1 MMTEELLKIK
11 SDIKIKNRNAARRM
25 KNGSPEIHKIL
36 RQVFIFTYIFILV
49 SSNDDQKS
57 N

>member
-1 MMTEELLKIK
+1 MTEELLKIK